1 MPALG
6 PRFSESKLQPS
17 LLTRPGGLGDGRWCG
32 AQRGGGTG
40 DVGGGWPEGAPP
52 PGRASAV
59 SSSVPG
65 PRAALR
71 PLTRVGPVSR
81 SGDSGQVRA
90 ERVQAP
96 LVVRAPAA
104 LASRSC
110 CREGLSAPGPLCSW
124 VREAQLPRMPVTFI
138 SESTVTLAFDQDTVH
153 TPQPLPPPLKCRT
166 RFPHWVHPWGP
177 TPAVSRISPGH
188 QAGTPDSRSTA
199 PSSLPPLPGL
209 SSSWPLPCGLPPPPH
224 LAGSL

>member
-1 MPALG
+1 MWGTAGRRHWRCGWRVAGGSPA
-6 PRFSESKLQPS
+6 SEQ
-17 LLTRPGGLGDGRWCG
+17 GECG
-32 AQRGGGTG
+32 QQLR
-40 DVGGGWPEGAPP
+40 
-52 PGRASAV
+52 
-59 SSSVPG
+59 
-65 PRAALR
+65 PRAPSGSPTADPR
-71 PLTRVGPVSR
+71 RAVSR
-81 SGDSGQVRA
+81 SGDPGQVRA

-224 LAGSL
+224 PAGSL

>member
-1 MPALG
+1 MWGTAGRRHWRCGWRVAGGSPASGQGECGQQLR
-6 PRFSESKLQPS
+6 PR
-17 LLTRPGGLGDGRWCG
+17 
-32 AQRGGGTG
+32 A
-40 DVGGGWPEGAPP
+40 
-52 PGRASAV
+52 
-59 SSSVPG
+59 
-65 PRAALR
+65 RAALR
-71 PLTRVGPVSR
+71 PLTRVGPFPDLETPAR
-81 SGDSGQVRA
+81 SGRRGCRRRWS
-90 ERVQAP
+90 
-96 LVVRAPAA
+96 APAA